1 MESRH
6 SNVIGCL
13 IWDLQE
19 TSKRRTNG
27 TLWMRTTETSMWH
40 TTDTSLGVSFDHCL
54 RRRGEVLMGRRSYV
68 LLRRRHDVPIRR
80 HGDVPLRRLGDVPL
94 IHRWVF
100 HLGRTCY
107 VAGTYRET
115 SLQRHRDVMLP
126 AGSSIILYSSTL
138 AKTMLI
144 QFLYNLLYK
153 NYQNNMTEKAKCCDL
168 FLIILSGNN
177 AVLIK

>member
-6 SNVIGCL
+6 SNVIGCF

-27 TLWMRTTETSMWH
+27 TLRMRTTETSMWH
-40 TTDTSLGVSFDHCL
+40 TTDTSLGVSFDNCL
-54 RRRGEVLMGRRSYV
+54 RRRGDALMGRRSYV

-94 IHRWVF
+94 IHHWVF

-107 VAGTYRET
+107 VAGTYREA
-115 SLQRHRDVMLP
+115 SLQRRRDVMLP
-126 AGSSIILYSSTL
+126 AGSSIISYS
-138 AKTMLI
+138 I
-144 QFLYNLLYK
+144 
-153 NYQNNMTEKAKCCDL
+153 
-168 FLIILSGNN
+168 
-177 AVLIK
+177 

>member
-1 MESRH
+1 MRCR
-6 SNVIGCL
+6 NLPDGGYDKVI
-13 IWDLQE
+13 W
-19 TSKRRTNG
+19 KRI
-27 TLWMRTTETSMWH
+27 
-40 TTDTSLGVSFDHCL
+40 SFDTCL
-54 RRRGEVLMGRRSYV
+54 RRRGDVLMGRRSYF

-80 HGDVPLRRLGDVPL
+80 RGNVPLRRLGDVPL
-94 IHRWVF
+94 ISRWVF

-115 SLQRHRDVMLP
+115 PLQRRRDVMLP

-138 AKTMLI
+138 AKQLI

-153 NYQNNMTEKAKCCDL
+153 NYQNNMIEKAKCCDL
-168 FLIILSGNN
+168 LLIILSGNN

>member
-6 SNVIGCL
+6 SNVIGCF

-27 TLWMRTTETSMWH
+27 TLRMRITETSMWH
-40 TTDTSLGVSFDHCL
+40 TTVTSLGVSFDNCL
-54 RRRGEVLMGRRSYV
+54 RRRGDALMGRRSYV
-68 LLRRRHDVPIRR
+68 LLRRRHDVPIRS

-94 IHRWVF
+94 IHHWVF

-107 VAGTYRET
+107 VAGTYREA
-115 SLQRHRDVMLP
+115 SLQRRRDVMLP
-126 AGSSIILYSSTL
+126 AGSSIISYSSTL
-138 AKTMLI
+138 TKQLI

-153 NYQNNMTEKAKCCDL
+153 NYQNNMIEKAKCCDL

>member
-40 TTDTSLGVSFDHCL
+40 TTDTSLGVSFDNCL

-100 HLGRTCY
+100 HLGRTWY

-138 AKTMLI
+138 AKQLI

-153 NYQNNMTEKAKCCDL
+153 NYQNNMIEKAKCCDL
-168 FLIILSGNN
+168 LLIILSGNN

>member
-27 TLWMRTTETSMWH
+27 TLWMRTTEMSMWH
-40 TTDTSLGVSFDHCL
+40 TTDTSLGVSFDNCL

-115 SLQRHRDVMLP
+115 SLQHHRDVMLP

-138 AKTMLI
+138 AKQCWFNFYITCFIKTIKIIWLKKRNAVTCFWLYCQAIM
-144 QFLYNLLYK
+144 QFL
-153 NYQNNMTEKAKCCDL
+153 
-168 FLIILSGNN
+168 
-177 AVLIK
+177 